1 MLVFSRQQKVV
12 LGVYNKLTPHRFSSE
27 QHQIGKQNIPL
38 TQEGEAVY
46 HIAYFSE
53 PDTVAE
59 HVELLQDNLLPPEQ
73 GPVL

>member
-1 MLVFSRQQKVV
+1 
-12 LGVYNKLTPHRFSSE
+12 
-27 QHQIGKQNIPL
+27 L